1 MILSSNRFA
10 LYAMGIIYMYLGVL
24 HFTNTDFYFP
34 YMPNFIPF
42 HKEMILISGLFEI
55 LLGFSLFFVK
65 IRKYALWG
73 LILMLIVFM
82 TVHLNMLL
90 PENNLGNPI
99 YLLGL
104 RVLIQFVLIYC
115 CWFYIK
121 NPKL

>member
-1 MILSSNRFA
+1 
-10 LYAMGIIYMYLGVL
+10 MGIIYIYLGVL

-42 HKEMILISGLFEI
+42 HKEMILFSGLLEI
-55 LLGFSLFFVK
+55 LLGFSLFFDK

-90 PENNLGNPI
+90 PQNNLGNSI
-99 YLLGL
+99 YLLLL
-104 RVLIQFVLIYC
+104 RILIQFFLIYC

>member
-1 MILSSNRFA
+1 
-10 LYAMGIIYMYLGVL
+10 MGIIYIYLGVL

-42 HKEMILISGLFEI
+42 HKEMILFSGLVEI
-55 LLGFSLFFVK
+55 LLGFSLFFDK

-90 PENNLGNPI
+90 PQNNLGNSI
-99 YLLGL
+99 YLLLL
-104 RVLIQFVLIYC
+104 RILIQFFLIYC

>member
-1 MILSSNRFA
+1 
-10 LYAMGIIYMYLGVL
+10 MGIIYIYLGVL

-42 HKEMILISGLFEI
+42 HKEMILFSGLLEI
-55 LLGFSLFFVK
+55 LLGFSLFFDK
-65 IRKYALWG
+65 IRKHALWG

-90 PENNLGNPI
+90 PQNNLGNSI
-99 YLLGL
+99 YLLLL
-104 RVLIQFVLIYC
+104 RILIQFFLIYC

>member
-1 MILSSNRFA
+1 
-10 LYAMGIIYMYLGVL
+10 MGIIYIYLGVL

-42 HKEMILISGLFEI
+42 HKEMILFSGLLEI
-55 LLGFSLFFVK
+55 LLGFSLFFDK

-90 PENNLGNPI
+90 PQNNLGNSI
-99 YLLGL
+99 YLLVL
-104 RVLIQFVLIYC
+104 RILIQFFLIYC

>member
-1 MILSSNRFA
+1 
-10 LYAMGIIYMYLGVL
+10 MGIIYIYLGVL

-42 HKEMILISGLFEI
+42 HKEMILISGLLEI

-90 PENNLGNPI
+90 PQNNLGNSM
-99 YLLGL
+99 YLLVL
-104 RVLIQFVLIYC
+104 RILIQFVLIYC

>member
-1 MILSSNRFA
+1 
-10 LYAMGIIYMYLGVL
+10 MGIIYIYLGVL

-42 HKEMILISGLFEI
+42 HKEMILFSGLLEI
-55 LLGFSLFFVK
+55 LLGFSLFFDK

-73 LILMLIVFM
+73 FILMLIVFM

-90 PENNLGNPI
+90 PQNNLGNSI
-99 YLLGL
+99 YLLVL
-104 RVLIQFVLIYC
+104 RILIQFFLIYC

>member
-1 MILSSNRFA
+1 
-10 LYAMGIIYMYLGVL
+10 MGIIYIYLGVL

-42 HKEMILISGLFEI
+42 HKEMILFSGLVEI
-55 LLGFSLFFVK
+55 LLGFSLFFDK

-90 PENNLGNPI
+90 PQNNLGNSI
-99 YLLGL
+99 YLLVL
-104 RVLIQFVLIYC
+104 RILIQFFLIYC

>member
-1 MILSSNRFA
+1 
-10 LYAMGIIYMYLGVL
+10 MGIIYIYLGVL

-42 HKEMILISGLFEI
+42 HKEMILISGLLEI
-55 LLGFSLFFVK
+55 LLGFSLFFDK

-90 PENNLGNPI
+90 PQNNLGNSI
-99 YLLGL
+99 YLLVL
-104 RVLIQFVLIYC
+104 RILIQFFLIYC